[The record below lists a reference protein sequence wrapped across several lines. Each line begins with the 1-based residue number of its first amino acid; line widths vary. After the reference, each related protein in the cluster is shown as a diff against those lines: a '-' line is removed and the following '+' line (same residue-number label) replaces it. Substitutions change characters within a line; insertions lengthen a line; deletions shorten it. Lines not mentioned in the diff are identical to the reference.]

1 MEYTERYEA
10 KKVND
15 PFDFPKDL
23 FIDRFMVERA
33 ESALKEEQKM
43 IELDKQKS
51 LILEQLDRFKNY
63 FGDRDSISGI
73 TFVKLLNVLKIRY

>member
-1 MEYTERYEA
+1 MNRVEYTERYEA

-23 FIDRFMVERA
+23 YIDRFMVERA

-43 IELDKQKS
+43 VELQKQKI
-51 LILEQLDRFKNY
+51 LILDQLDRFKNY
-63 FGDRDSISGI
+63 FGDRDSISGNI
-73 TFVKLLNVLKIRY
+73 FEKLLNLLN